1 LTPAA
6 DSRIGIYLIHHGKQ
20 LSRGLTPGRT
30 DECEGWGQRAG
41 SCGAIVRQVA
51 VEVAAARE
59 PTDIVGQAG
68 DSSAS

>member
-1 LTPAA
+1 MALGRAASTAAQDAGLLELTIA
-6 DSRIGIYLIHHGKQ
+6 RNGMGN
-20 LSRGLTPGRT
+20 G
-30 DECEGWGQRAG
+30 EQRAG
-41 SCGAIVRQVA
+41 SRGAIVRQVA